1 MIRKIMIV
9 AAIAAGLMAY
19 TTTVSAQERRQVM
32 LDKVVAVVG
41 NSSIMHSEV
50 EQVAEQLVEAR
61 RAEGYTSDRDPKN
74 EALEQLLMQK
84 LLYNQALIDSVEVS
98 TADIVQRVE
107 SRKQQMTEEDS
118 KKY

>member
-1 MIRKIMIV
+1 MAATGLYAEKKI
-9 AAIAAGLMAY
+9 
-19 TTTVSAQERRQVM
+19 VM

-50 EQVAEQLVEAR
+50 EQVAQQLVEAR

-84 LLYNQALIDSVEVS
+84 LLYNQALLI
-98 TADIVQRVE
+98 ADISIE
-107 SRKQQMTEEDS
+107 NPTEYTDLFWELI
-118 KKY
+118 